1 MVSEV
6 GPGVFMRMRVV
17 SKMERK
23 MLAARKE
30 LVETLKS
37 VISDSADDI
46 LSKTLS
52 KLSSESPTPLE
63 RIRTTGRPR
72 KRVFYP

>member
-1 MVSEV
+1 
-6 GPGVFMRMRVV
+6 MRMRVV

-52 KLSSESPTPLE
+52 KLSSKSPTPLE